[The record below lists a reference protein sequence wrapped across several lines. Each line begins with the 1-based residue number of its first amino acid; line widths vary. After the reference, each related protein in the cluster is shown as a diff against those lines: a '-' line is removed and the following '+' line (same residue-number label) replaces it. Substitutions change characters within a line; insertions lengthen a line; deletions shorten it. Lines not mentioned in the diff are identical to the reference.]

1 MSRISDPYAHYGV
14 DHNFDIQYI
23 PSIDLFPLLPRYE
36 LIAFVVQ
43 TISYLVMLLIWLFF
57 RHVAVYYSRDLF
69 TLLALSLI
77 VPRRRLVYE
86 AHQLSKS
93 GLGRRLQSLC
103 VQRVN
108 MVVTT
113 TGKLAEDLLQ
123 RGAKRVMIAHDGI
136 RLERFADLPDRD
148 TARARLKW
156 PTDAFIVGYV
166 GQLHTMSMSK
176 GIDLLIAA
184 IGHLPQLP
192 ISLCLVGG
200 PPSMV
205 ETLRA
210 QWQHYGLPA
219 ERFLAP
225 GRVEPSLVPICMAA
239 FDVCAMPF
247 PWTEHFAY
255 YASPLKLFEYMAAG
269 NPIISSDLP
278 AVTEVVQHGKTALL
292 VQPGDVDELADAIKR
307 LYDDSALRE
316 RLGSAAKRESERY
329 SWQVRGRRI
338 LKAL

>member
-1 MSRISDPYAHYGV
+1 
-14 DHNFDIQYI
+14 
-23 PSIDLFPLLPRYE
+23 
-36 LIAFVVQ
+36 
-43 TISYLVMLLIWLFF
+43 MLLIWLFF
-57 RHVAVYYSRDLF
+57 RRVNIYYSRDQF
-69 TLLALSLI
+69 TLLALSLL
-77 VPRRRLVYE
+77 VPRHRLVYE

-93 GLGRRLQSLC
+93 RLGQRLQSLC
-103 VQRVN
+103 VQRVH

-113 TGKLAEDLLQ
+113 TGKLAEELIQ

-136 RLERFADLPDRD
+136 RLERFADLPNRD
-148 TARARLKW
+148 TARARLQW
-156 PTDAFIVGYV
+156 PTDDDAFIVGYV

-184 IGHLPQLP
+184 IGRLPQLP

-200 PPSMV
+200 PLSMV

-210 QWQHYGLPA
+210 QWQRYGLPA

-225 GRVEPSLVPICMAA
+225 GRVEPSQVPLCMAA

-269 NPIISSDLP
+269 KPIISSDLP

-292 VQPGDVDELADAIKR
+292 VQPGDVDALADAIKR
-307 LYDDSALRE
+307 LYDDPALRE

-329 SWQVRGRRI
+329 SWRVRAERI